1 MLKVKYYNDHHFS
14 HSVSR
19 DAMKAKVIEKI
30 KVHNVLVLSPHPD
43 DDILGCGGLLAY
55 LSEEGAKIRVVY
67 FDDGARG
74 NKSGKWD
81 RDLVW
86 QREEEAIKALRSLN
100 VSEVKFLR
108 QKDLANQNNLWHLV
122 YEELKTRPN
131 DLVLAPSHH
140 DWHPDHIALAE
151 AAEFSVK
158 KINKNRP
165 KIWSYFVWG
174 VPTLN
179 LIFPID
185 KYLKK
190 KQDALICHKS
200 QLKVKAYDDAIV
212 AMNQY
217 LGEALGVSK
226 YAEGY
231 YEN

>member
-1 MLKVKYYNDHHFS
+1 MLKVKYYNQNHFS

-19 DAMKAKVIEKI
+19 NAMKARVIEKV
-30 KVHNVLVLSPHPD
+30 KVHNVLVLSPHQD
-43 DDILGCGGLLAY
+43 DDVLGCGGLLAY

-74 NKSGKWD
+74 NKTGKWD

-86 QREEEAIKALRSLN
+86 QREEEAISALRKLN

-108 QKDLANQNNLWHLV
+108 QKGLAGQKDLWHLV
-122 YEELKTRPN
+122 LEELKTRPN
-131 DLVLAPSHH
+131 DLVLAPTHH
-140 DWHPDHIALAE
+140 DWHPDHVALAE
-151 AAEFSVK
+151 AAELAIK
-158 KINKNRP
+158 KIAKNKP

-174 VPTLN
+174 VPPLN
-179 LIFPID
+179 LVFPID

-190 KQDALICHKS
+190 KQAAAICHKS
-200 QLKVKAYDDAIV
+200 QLSVKHYDDAIL

-226 YAEGY
+226 YAEAY
-231 YEN
+231 FEN